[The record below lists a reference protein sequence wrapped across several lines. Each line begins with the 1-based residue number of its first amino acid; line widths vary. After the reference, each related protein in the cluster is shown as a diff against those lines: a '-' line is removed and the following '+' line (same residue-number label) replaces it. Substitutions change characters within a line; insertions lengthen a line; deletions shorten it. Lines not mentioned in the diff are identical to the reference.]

1 MTVATQPAHDIR
13 PDKAATANYYY
24 FHVVVLDALSI
35 SVVLIEGSSMR
46 IWWRED
52 LVAALAFPWI
62 ALGYSSWAFE

>member
-1 MTVATQPAHDIR
+1 VHDIR
-13 PDKAATANYYY
+13 PDKAATANYDY
-24 FHVVVLDALSI
+24 FHVVVLDTLSI

-52 LVAALAFPWI
+52 LVTTLAFPWI